1 MKRFLSAALA
11 VLLLLL
17 PVSVYATEEAPLY
30 PYGDAAAYWYEE
42 YEEAAEFTGDLK
54 VKSAY
59 LTDYGT
65 GRVLYAFN
73 ENERRPI
80 ASVTKIMTTLLVFE
94 ALDDGRISYGDT
106 VTVSDYA
113 ASMGGSQVYLEPG
126 EQMELRDMLK
136 ALIVSS
142 ANDAT
147 VALAE
152 HIAGSVETFTS
163 MMNNRA
169 HELGMD
175 NTHFANPHGLD
186 DENHY
191 SSAKDVAIMTRELLS
206 HPDVTDF
213 TTIWMDTIR
222 GGEFGLANTNK
233 LIRFYNGANGM
244 KTGFTN
250 TAGFCLSGT
259 ALRDGLQLIA
269 VGLGGETSDDRFA
282 AVKKLLDFGFA
293 NYCAVTPER
302 LQIEDLFISGGTDN
316 YLSVTYDPPALLLEK
331 GKNNEAEQRVVMND
345 NVAAPVSE
353 GDRVGTVYIT
363 VGGEP
368 VAECP
373 VYAQE
378 SIPRIGF
385 WELLGRVWREMLG
398 FL

>member
-206 HPDVTDF
+206 HPDVTGF

-250 TAGFCLSGT
+250 AAGFLRKKNIRSYAERLIEKFDVRSGQGPIT
-259 ALRDGLQLIA
+259 IARSMSGGNQQKAIVAREIDKDPELLIA
-269 VGLGGETSDDRFA
+269 VQPTRGLDVGAIEYIHKQIVAHRDEGKAVLLVSLELEEVMSLSDRILVMYEGEL
-282 AVKKLLDFGFA
+282 VGELDPKETTVEELGLYMA
-293 NYCAVTPER
+293 GAKRSE
-302 LQIEDLFISGGTDN
+302 
-316 YLSVTYDPPALLLEK
+316 
-331 GKNNEAEQRVVMND
+331 
-345 NVAAPVSE
+345 VS
-353 GDRVGTVYIT
+353 Y
-363 VGGEP
+363 
-368 VAECP
+368 
-373 VYAQE
+373 
-378 SIPRIGF
+378 
-385 WELLGRVWREMLG
+385 
-398 FL
+398 